1 MSKARRSL
9 ASGATV
15 RVQICRGCCCG
26 TERKHPGVDHDEQIA
41 AISAIARTRIVECV
55 GECAHS
61 NVVIVR
67 PDQGPS
73 VWLGGINN
81 PALTSA
87 VCDWLVDGASQPP
100 PPILQS
106 RVFIRQSV
114 TVGAGA
120 EDVEPVGVGLK
131 PSRVQRLVE

>member
-1 MSKARRSL
+1 MRRVPGAR
-9 ASGATV
+9 ASGASV

-26 TERKHPGVDHDEQIA
+26 TERKHPGVDHDGQIA
-41 AISAIARTRIVECV
+41 AISAIAPTRIVDCV
-55 GECAHS
+55 GECAYS

-67 PDQGPS
+67 PDDGPS

-87 VCDWLVDGASQPP
+87 VCDWLIDGASQPP

-114 TVGAGA
+114 AVGASA

-131 PSRVQRLVE
+131 PGRAQRLVE